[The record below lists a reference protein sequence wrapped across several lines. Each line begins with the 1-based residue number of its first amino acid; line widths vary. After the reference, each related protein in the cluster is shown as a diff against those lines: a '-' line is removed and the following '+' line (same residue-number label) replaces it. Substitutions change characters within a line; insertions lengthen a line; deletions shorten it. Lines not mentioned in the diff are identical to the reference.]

1 MNEMVSASEKGWK
14 DSSMEGQGS
23 KHLHWGERLRSEDP
37 GGSHVQLRSG
47 QGEGK
52 VWVRQTAWEWVLEH
66 SE

>member
-1 MNEMVSASEKGWK
+1 MELSRSQVNEMVSASEKGWK

-23 KHLHWGERLRSEDP
+23 KRLHSGERLRSEDP

-52 VWVRQTAWEWVLEH
+52 VWIRQTAQ
-66 SE
+66 